1 VQKRAG
7 LEELLAGENY
17 FRLRDHYARYRDKLS
32 DKDRKYF
39 AALIHNA
46 FYRHA
51 ESNRAIDELLGEKGY
66 TLTGEEMQ
74 NLYKARMMNHYN
86 LFDYGE
92 ALASC
97 AVLVADYENL
107 MDSSAYAY
115 LLNEQKML
123 RVIRNVPPQEVV
135 KTADSRIP
143 LRRDKM
149 GLLNIA
155 LDMGG
160 DSLDFLFDTGSSF
173 SFMRRSVAERAD
185 LPVYNVDFEVEGAT
199 GRSVVCDVTV
209 MDQFSIGNVTV
220 KNAVFWVFDD
230 QDVTLPEYDYS
241 VNGAIAFP
249 ILRSMEEIHIVFN
262 DTLFIP
268 RIAETYDH
276 GNLAITD
283 LDPVIAVLQ
292 DGDTLPF
299 FYDTGAAFT
308 SFYKPFYDDNAAMI
322 ASTYDQKAFSIGSL
336 GGVEEFECY
345 IIDSMELT
353 IAGSKAM
360 IYDIEAHTDFIYK
373 DPEKVYG
380 NLGQDYLL
388 QFEKMVIS
396 TKYASVFLE

>member
-1 VQKRAG
+1 
-7 LEELLAGENY
+7 
-17 FRLRDHYARYRDKLS
+17 
-32 DKDRKYF
+32 
-39 AALIHNA
+39 
-46 FYRHA
+46 
-51 ESNRAIDELLGEKGY
+51 
-66 TLTGEEMQ
+66 
-74 NLYKARMMNHYN
+74 
-86 LFDYGE
+86 
-92 ALASC
+92 
-97 AVLVADYENL
+97 
-107 MDSSAYAY
+107 
-115 LLNEQKML
+115 
-123 RVIRNVPPQEVV
+123 
-135 KTADSRIP
+135 
-143 LRRDKM
+143 
-149 GLLNIA
+149 
-155 LDMGG
+155 
-160 DSLDFLFDTGSSF
+160 
-173 SFMRRSVAERAD
+173 
-185 LPVYNVDFEVEGAT
+185 
-199 GRSVVCDVTV
+199 
-209 MDQFSIGNVTV
+209 
-220 KNAVFWVFDD
+220 VFDD